1 MQAQKLWSEARRRC
15 GMKRRFQGLSSTA
28 EACTEVPDGVFL
40 VRVDQ
45 VQYSRERQKP
55 FYAVRFSVLEP
66 GPLLGRTFSGRL
78 FCTPKALWKFSWF
91 LRDFGYAAE
100 LLGRDEVEEK
110 SLIGLRGVVKLS
122 RTVVNGRTLIK
133 LDAFAPASAWESIS
147 SPVPNQLR
155 SELAS

>member
-1 MQAQKLWSEARRRC
+1 
-15 GMKRRFQGLSSTA
+15 MKRRFQGLASTA
-28 EACTEVPDGVFL
+28 EVKAEVPDGVFL

-45 VQYSRERQKP
+45 VGYARERQKP
-55 FYAVRFSVLEP
+55 SYVVRFSVLEP
-66 GPLLGRTFSGRL
+66 EPLAGRTFSGRIY
-78 FCTPKALWKFSWF
+78 CTPKALWKFSWF
-91 LRDFGYAAE
+91 LRDFGYDPE

-122 RTVVNGRTLIK
+122 HTVVNGRTLVN

-147 SPVPNQLR
+147 SPAPPPVR

>member
-1 MQAQKLWSEARRRC
+1 
-15 GMKRRFQGLSSTA
+15 MKRRFQGLGSTA
-28 EACTEVPDGVFL
+28 QVNTEVPDGVFL

-45 VQYSRERQKP
+45 VRYSREHQKP

-66 GPLLGRTFSGRL
+66 EPLAGRTFSGRL
-78 FCTPKALWKFSWF
+78 CCTPKALWKFSWF
-91 LRDFGYAAE
+91 LRDFGYDPE

-110 SLIGLRGVVKLS
+110 GLIGLRGVVKLS
-122 RTVVNGRTLIK
+122 HTVVNGRTLVT

-147 SPVPNQLR
+147 SPAPPPLR